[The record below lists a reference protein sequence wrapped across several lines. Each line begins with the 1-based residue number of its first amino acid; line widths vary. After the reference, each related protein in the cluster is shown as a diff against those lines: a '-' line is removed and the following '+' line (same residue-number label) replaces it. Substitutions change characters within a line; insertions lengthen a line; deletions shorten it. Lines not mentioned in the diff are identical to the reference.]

1 MKKLAFLL
9 LPLALGV
16 LACNDNKD
24 ALVVIHTEFGDMK
37 VILYDETPLHKENFL
52 KRVKSGEYND
62 TKWHRVIQGFMIQGG
77 DVYAKAGKTE
87 PESDRIAA
95 EIVPGFRHTKGA
107 LAAARQGDQ
116 INPQK
121 KSSGS
126 QFYIVHGRTFSEAE
140 LTTDQVKLNQAISQ
154 MLQDTT
160 KYDSLYRMFVN
171 LQRLGDFNGMQKLA
185 LDCRPYVEQELG
197 FSVGLPADPEKVE
210 IYSQTPGAPHLD
222 NEYTIFGRVVEGLE
236 IVDQIAEVPTG
247 PGDKPVKDTFV
258 TMEVEMVSKKEIT
271 EKYGYV
277 YPTKD

>member
-9 LPLALGV
+9 LPLTLALT
-16 LACNDNKD
+16 ACNNNQDE
-24 ALVVIHTEFGDMK
+24 LVIIHTQYGDMK
-37 VILYDETPLHKENFL
+37 VLLYEETPLHKENFL
-52 KRVKSGEYND
+52 KRAKSGEYD
-62 TKWHRVIQGFMIQGG
+62 STKWHRVIQDFMIQGG
-77 DVYAKAGKTE
+77 DVYAKNGKME
-87 PESDRIAA
+87 PESDRIDA
-95 EIVPGFRHTKGA
+95 EIVPGFHHTKGA

-116 INPQK
+116 VNPQK

-140 LTTDQVKLNQAISQ
+140 LTTDRVKLNQAISQ

-171 LQRLGDFNGMQKLA
+171 LQRVGDFNGIQKLA

-197 FSVGLPADPEKVE
+197 FSVGLPADPEKVKL
-210 IYSQTPGAPHLD
+210 YSQTPGAPHLD

-236 IVDQIAEVPTG
+236 IIDQIAAVETG
-247 PGDKPVKDTFV
+247 PGDKPLKDTFV
-258 TMEVEMVSKKEIT
+258 TMEVEAVSKEEIT

-277 YPTKD
+277 YPTKE